1 MNIDNLFQ
9 NFPQFEAGQ
18 VWLAGAGPGRLG
30 MVTLECVHAIQTC
43 DTIIYDALVNAEIL
57 EWAREETDLIFA
69 GKRGGACSTHQEDI
83 TQLMIDK
90 AKQGGK
96 ILRLKGGDPLTFARG
111 GEEALRLTEAHIDF
125 RILPGITAGIGGLA
139 AAGIPLTQREA
150 NVNVM
155 FLTGHALT
163 GKVPHQ
169 LDWHAIAKAADV
181 MVWYM
186 AHKHFAEI
194 VANLLEA
201 GRSENDA
208 VAFVSHASTAKQK
221 ILITNLKHAIC
232 ESEKVETPVII
243 AIGPIVGLQ
252 PILAKHFLPS
262 N

>member
-1 MNIDNLFQ
+1 M
-9 NFPQFEAGQ
+9 
-18 VWLAGAGPGRLG
+18 
-30 MVTLECVHAIQTC
+30 
-43 DTIIYDALVNAEIL
+43 
-57 EWAREETDLIFA
+57 
-69 GKRGGACSTHQEDI
+69 
-83 TQLMIDK
+83 
-90 AKQGGK
+90 
-96 ILRLKGGDPLTFARG
+96 RLKGGDPLTFARG

-194 VANLLEA
+194 V
-201 GRSENDA
+201 G
-208 VAFVSHASTAKQK
+208 
-221 ILITNLKHAIC
+221 
-232 ESEKVETPVII
+232 
-243 AIGPIVGLQ
+243 
-252 PILAKHFLPS
+252 
-262 N
+262 